1 MVEIKVNN
9 CSNCPFLVTE
19 MDFNSIGNEVC
30 VSCNLLKFLKL
41 KQVEKHRFRIFG
53 YEELEE
59 MGYLEPLEHCPLKI
73 NSKIG
78 INYEN

>member
-1 MVEIKVNN
+1 MEIKVNN

-41 KQVEKHRFRIFG
+41 EQVEKHRFRIFD
-53 YEELEE
+53 YEKWVE
-59 MGYLEPLEHCPLKI
+59 MEYLEPLEHCPLKNNTEI
-73 NSKIG
+73 K
-78 INYEN
+78 INYES

>member
-1 MVEIKVNN
+1 MEIKVNN

-41 KQVEKHRFRIFG
+41 EQVEKHRFRIFG

-59 MGYLEPLEHCPLKI
+59 IGYLEPLERCPLKI

>member
-1 MVEIKVNN
+1 MEIKVNN

-30 VSCNLLKFLKL
+30 VSCNLLKFSKL
-41 KQVEKHRFRIFG
+41 EQIEKHRFRIFG

-59 MGYLEPLEHCPLKI
+59 MEYLEPLEHCPLKNNTEI
-73 NSKIG
+73 K
-78 INYEN
+78 INYES